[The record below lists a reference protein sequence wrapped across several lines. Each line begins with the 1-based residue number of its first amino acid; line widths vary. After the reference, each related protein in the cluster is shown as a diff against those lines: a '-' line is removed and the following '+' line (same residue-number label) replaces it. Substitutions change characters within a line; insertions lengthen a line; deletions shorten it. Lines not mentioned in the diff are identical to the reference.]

1 MGFTITKEERE
12 LLEAI
17 AEGVVESKEIR
28 DQITFMCKFIG
39 AWQMLTLKWDTEK
52 NQKDEV

>member
-1 MGFTITKEERE
+1 MGFTVTKNERE

-17 AEGVVESKEIR
+17 AEGVVESKEVR

-39 AWQMLTLKWDTEK
+39 AWQMLTLRWDTE
-52 NQKDEV
+52 NEQS

>member
-1 MGFTITKEERE
+1 MGFTVTKDERE

-39 AWQMLTLKWDTEK
+39 AWQMLTLRWDSE
-52 NQKDEV
+52 NE